1 MNGEIAM
8 DMPAPRFTMT
18 MLMWLKPDGAAALAT
33 FRQQAAPLFETYGL
47 RVERVLKLSGKGQ
60 IVGDNRMDV
69 PQLAQTISFPS
80 AEQFKAYVSDPQYQA
95 LAQQR
100 DLGLQRMVVV
110 AGTPLDVSA
119 IATPGN
125 GPLEERLYG
134 VGLVRFKPGGSAGLD
149 AFNLRAQALFARHGM
164 HVESMLEVKQT
175 LAPVGDAQGVDP
187 QRVVVFFLDNAAA
200 MKGYATDPEYA
211 ALAPL
216 RDTGLESYDFFTGAM
231 VLP

>member
-1 MNGEIAM
+1 M

-33 FRQQAAPLFETYGL
+33 FRQHAAPLFETYGL
-47 RVERVLKLSGKGQ
+47 RIERLLKISGKGQ
-60 IVGDNRMDV
+60 IVGENRMEV
-69 PQLAQTISFPS
+69 PQLAQVISFPS
-80 AEQFKAYVSDPQYQA
+80 AAQFKAYVSDPQYVA

-100 DLGLQRMVVV
+100 DQGLHRMVVM
-110 AGTPLDVSA
+110 AGTALDVSA
-119 IATPGN
+119 ISTPGQ
-125 GPLEERLYG
+125 GALEDRLYG
-134 VGLVRFKPGGSAGLD
+134 LGLVRFKPGGSGGLD

-175 LAPVGDAQGVDP
+175 LTPVGDAQGAEP
-187 QRVVVFFLDNAAA
+187 QRIVVFFLDNAAA
-200 MKGYATDPEYA
+200 MKAYATDPEYA

-216 RDTGLESYDFFTGAM
+216 RDTGLESYDFFIGGL